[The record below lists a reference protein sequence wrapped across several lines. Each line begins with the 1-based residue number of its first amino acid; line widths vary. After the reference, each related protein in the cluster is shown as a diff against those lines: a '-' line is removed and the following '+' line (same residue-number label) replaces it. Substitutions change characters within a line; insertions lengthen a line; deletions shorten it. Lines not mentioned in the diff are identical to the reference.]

1 MLNNAEVLL
10 ILYGDN
16 AATGQPLVPLT
27 GLDVFMGQAGMALEN
42 VYLQGK
48 LRSLDA
54 KLSVGQAKD

>member
-16 AATGQPLVPLT
+16 GLTGKPLT
-27 GLDVFMGQAGMALEN
+27 SLTALEVFMGQAGMALEN
-42 VYLQGK
+42 VFLQGK

-54 KLSVGQAKD
+54 KLSVGEVKE